1 MITEYAAIATT
12 SSIATSVSLLAG
24 AFGLIGIVGGLVGF
38 FAKGRSDAIIKAQAE
53 LIDVRDKQISDLK
66 QSNAALASESKI
78 LAQQNETLTGLA
90 QGSPQLVALTRE
102 IKNLPQSLTE
112 TILKAM
118 KETKI

>member
-1 MITEYAAIATT
+1 MITTYAAIT
-12 SSIATSVSLLAG
+12 SSNIGTSIGLLAG

-66 QSNAALASESKI
+66 ESNAAFASENKV

-90 QGSPQLVALTRE
+90 QGSPQLIALTKEIKDLPAALTR
-102 IKNLPQSLTE
+102 
-112 TILKAM
+112 TIMKAM
-118 KETKI
+118 KENQK